1 MNRPLQRLW
10 VIAYDIEDDAVRRRV
25 STLLED
31 QGQRVQYSVFE
42 CWLDRHEINT
52 LQQRLQHEIESGDS
66 LRWYPLCRA
75 CHTDVQSQGSGVR
88 PVNEKYYLP

>member
-10 VIAYDIEDDAVRRRV
+10 VIAYDIEDDAVRHRV

-42 CWLDRHEINT
+42 CWLDRHEIDA
-52 LQQRLQHEIESGDS
+52 LQQRLQYEIEPGDS
-66 LRWYPLCRA
+66 LRWYPLCHA
-75 CHTDVQSQGSGVR
+75 CHGNVQSQGPGAR